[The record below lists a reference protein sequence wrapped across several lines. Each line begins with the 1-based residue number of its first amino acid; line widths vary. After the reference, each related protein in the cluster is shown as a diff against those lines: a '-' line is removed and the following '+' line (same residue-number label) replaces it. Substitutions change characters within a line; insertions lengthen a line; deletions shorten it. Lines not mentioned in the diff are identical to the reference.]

1 MGRRKK
7 TVQENDVKTDISELE
22 FLINI
27 LDKQFELAGIKY
39 NTKQLLEMSPEN
51 QSEIFSQ
58 YTLTE
63 DQYTQWFEYFI
74 NIAHKT
80 DIFKSLDDA
89 ALTSVFEDISNEWGL
104 TIIEDQEVES
114 DEVDDNE
121 DE

>member
-7 TVQENDVKTDISELE
+7 NVQEDVVKTDISELE

-39 NTKQLLEMSPEN
+39 NTKQLLEMSREK

-74 NIAHKT
+74 NIAQKT
-80 DIFKSLDDA
+80 DIFKSLDDES
-89 ALTSVFEDISNEWGL
+89 LKSVFENISNEWGL
-104 TIIEDQEVES
+104 TIIENQEVEL
-114 DEVDDNE
+114 DETENDE